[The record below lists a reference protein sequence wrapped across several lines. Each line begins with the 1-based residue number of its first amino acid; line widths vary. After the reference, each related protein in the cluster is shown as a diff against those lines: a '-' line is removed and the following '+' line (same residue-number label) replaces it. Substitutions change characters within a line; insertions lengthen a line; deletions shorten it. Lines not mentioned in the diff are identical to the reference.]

1 MTNHGMRGAN
11 RAACRLA
18 LVLPLALALLAATG
32 APAQVA
38 GGAIVPGDVLQMVVP
53 GRPDL
58 DRSLVVAP
66 DGSVE
71 IPQVGEVRLSGLGLA
86 EAGLVLK
93 QRLRLIAPTLDTV
106 EVTRAEAVS
115 FRVYVIGEVGHPG
128 VHEFPTPPTIWDVM
142 RAAGG
147 PLRGADL
154 REARIIRE
162 HEGGPR
168 TIEMDLSGIL
178 EGEGIPQEKL
188 HTGDTLVVPSLAEG
202 VSGVASSRGVK
213 VFGGV
218 AVPSIVPVDGP
229 TPLMDVLMLAGAPIA
244 DANMKKVWW
253 VHAADGTDQ
262 ARLVN
267 LRLFLE
273 KGDPAGNPEIH
284 PGDTVNVTLSRPS
297 KLQTTFGFLLG
308 TAATIAAIMVAAN
321 QN

>member
-1 MTNHGMRGAN
+1 MNNHGKRGS
-11 RAACRLA
+11 AAMAGLRSLVLLLA
-18 LVLPLALALLAATG
+18 LVLLLPAATM
-32 APAQVA
+32 AQ
-38 GGAIVPGDVLQMVVP
+38 GGGTIVPGDVLQMLVP

-58 DRSLVVAP
+58 DRALVVAP
-66 DGSVE
+66 DGTVE

-106 EVTRAEAVS
+106 EVTRAEAAS
-115 FRVYVIGEVGHPG
+115 FRVYVIGEVGNAG
-128 VHEFPTPPTIWDVM
+128 VHEFPTPPSVWDVM

-147 PLRGADL
+147 PLRSADL
-154 REARIIRE
+154 REARVIRE
-162 HEGGPR
+162 QDGGPR
-168 TIEMDLSGIL
+168 TIGMDLSGIL
-178 EGEGIPQEKL
+178 QGEGFPQEKL
-188 HTGDTLVVPSLAEG
+188 HNGDTLVVPSLPEG
-202 VSGVASSRGVK
+202 VSGVKAARGVK

-244 DANMKKVWW
+244 EANMKKVWW

-284 PGDTVNVTLSRPS
+284 PGDTVNVTLSRPG